1 MVYIYVLKLEQDKY
15 YIGKTDNPN
24 IRLENHFSSNGSE
37 WTKLYKPLKIIEIIP
52 NCDNYDE
59 DKYTKIYM
67 DKYGIDN
74 VRGGIYV
81 QIELSEDII
90 KFLKLSSNGSN
101 DRCFNCGLKGHFIKD
116 CKKKYEDV
124 LPPLF
129 QLLVN
134 IPQDDF

>member
-59 DKYTKIYM
+59 
-67 DKYGIDN
+67 
-74 VRGGIYV
+74 
-81 QIELSEDII
+81 
-90 KFLKLSSNGSN
+90 
-101 DRCFNCGLKGHFIKD
+101 
-116 CKKKYEDV
+116 
-124 LPPLF
+124 
-129 QLLVN
+129 
-134 IPQDDF
+134 

>member
-1 MVYIYVLKLEQDKY
+1 MVFIYVLKLEQNKY

-37 WTKLYKPLKIIEIIP
+37 WTKLYKPLNIIDIIP

-67 DKYGIDN
+67 DKFGIDN

-81 QIELSEDII
+81 QIELSKDMLIQCNPSII
-90 KFLKLSSNGSN
+90 ISDSGMSIKHVPFLLSILST
-101 DRCFNCGLKGHFIKD
+101 
-116 CKKKYEDV
+116 
-124 LPPLF
+124 
-129 QLLVN
+129 N
-134 IPQDDF
+134 IASLSDL

>member
-59 DKYTKIYM
+59 DKHTIKCM
-67 DKYGIDN
+67 EKYGITN
-74 VRGGIYV
+74 VRGGSFC
-81 QIELSEDII
+81 QIRLGDENINT
-90 KFLKLSSNGSN
+90 LK
-101 DRCFNCGLKGHFIKD
+101 
-116 CKKKYEDV
+116 
-124 LPPLF
+124 
-129 QLLVN
+129 Q
-134 IPQDDF
+134 